1 MTETR
6 INSDFLERM
15 KKTRVRN
22 VRECP
27 DVSGL
32 VFIVKERIGVRQA
45 DDAYV
50 ADLLFWRS
58 SGRSGIPVSAP

>member
-32 VFIVKERIGVRQA
+32 VLDGFQVLGRLGV
-45 DDAYV
+45 
-50 ADLLFWRS
+50 S
-58 SGRSGIPVSAP
+58 SGEADIYGCRGTGEDAGMLVR